1 MLTPQQR
8 KDKIGD
14 VFRVAS
20 GNFLEQYDF
29 FVFAYYASYIG
40 KTFFP
45 SSDPFASLM
54 ATFATF
60 AAGFLMRPLGAFF
73 LGSYVDRKGRRQG
86 LIVTLAIMAIGTLT
100 IALVPGY
107 ATLGILAPILVV
119 AGRLLQGFSA
129 GVELGGVSVYLAEIS
144 TPGNKGFYCSWQ
156 SASQQIAV
164 ILASLLGFALSLYVP
179 PDSMQ
184 LWGWRIP
191 FIIGCLIIPFIFI
204 LRTSLKETEVFASQK
219 THPTGS
225 EVARLVRDNW
235 LVILL
240 GAMMSTLTTTCFY
253 LSTAYTPTYGKE
265 VLHLAQRDALLV
277 AIFVGAS
284 NFCWLP
290 IGGALSDRIGRRPV
304 LLALSA
310 LAVLTPYFALS
321 WLVSAPSFQ
330 RLLIVELYFSFIFGV
345 YNGAM
350 IPLLTEIMPF
360 KVRTAGFSIAFS
372 LATAIFG
379 GMTPA
384 VATYLIHATG
394 DRASPALWL
403 SLSGILA
410 LVAVLLVR
418 KYDPAFAK
426 ERGDLAYKGH
436 LPGRAKRDPG
446 PRGGLVSWT
455 PDRATLR
462 FMRSG
467 RC

>member
-1 MLTPQQR
+1 MLTAEQR
-8 KDKIGD
+8 RQKIGD

-45 SSDPFASLM
+45 STDPFASLM
-54 ATFATF
+54 LTFATF

-73 LGSYVDRKGRRQG
+73 LGSYLDRKGRRQG

-107 ATLGILAPILVV
+107 ATLGVLAPILVV
-119 AGRLLQGFSA
+119 LGRLLQGFSA
-129 GVELGGVSVYLAEIS
+129 GVELGGVSVYLSEIA

-156 SASQQIAV
+156 SASQQVAV
-164 ILASLLGFALSLYVP
+164 IMASLLGFGLSLYMP

-184 LWGWRIP
+184 IWGWRIP

-235 LVILL
+235 HVILL

-253 LSTAYTPTYGKE
+253 LCTAYTPTYGKV
-265 VLHLAQRDALLV
+265 VLHLAERDALLV
-277 AIFVGAS
+277 TIFVGLS

-290 IGGALSDRIGRRPV
+290 IGGAISDRIGRRPV
-304 LLALSA
+304 LLTLSV
-310 LAVLTPYFALS
+310 LAVATPYLAMM
-321 WLVSAPSFQ
+321 WLVGAPSFT
-330 RLLIVELYFSFIFGV
+330 RLLIVELYLSFIFGV

-350 IPLLTEIMPF
+350 IPLLADIMPF
-360 KVRTAGFSIAFS
+360 RVRTAGFSIAFA

-384 VATYLIHATG
+384 VATFLVEKTG

-403 SLSGILA
+403 SLAGLLA
-410 LVAVLLVR
+410 LIAVLLVR
-418 KYDPAFAK
+418 RYDPAFAK
-426 ERGDLAYKGH
+426 ERSDFAYA
-436 LPGRAKRDPG
+436 R
-446 PRGGLVSWT
+446 
-455 PDRATLR
+455 
-462 FMRSG
+462 
-467 RC
+467 

>member
-1 MLTPQQR
+1 MMLTPEQR
-8 KDKIGD
+8 REKIKDVI
-14 VFRVAS
+14 RVAS

-29 FVFAYYASYIG
+29 FVFAYYAKAIG
-40 KTFFP
+40 DTFFP

-54 ATFATF
+54 ASFATF

-86 LIVTLAIMAIGTLT
+86 LIVTLGIMAVGTLT
-100 IALVPGY
+100 IALTPGY
-107 ATLGILAPILVV
+107 STLGVLAPILVV

-129 GVELGGVSVYLAEIS
+129 GVELGGVSVYLSEIA

-164 ILASLLGFALSLYVP
+164 ILASLLGFGLSRYVP
-179 PDSMQ
+179 PDAMQ

-204 LRTSLKETEVFASQK
+204 LRASLKETEAFASQK

-240 GAMMSTLTTTCFY
+240 GAMMSALTTTCFY

-265 VLHLAQRDALLV
+265 VLHLAQQDALLV
-277 AIFVGAS
+277 AVFVGAS

-290 IGGALSDRIGRRPV
+290 IGGAISDRVGRRPV
-304 LLALSA
+304 LLTLSF
-310 LAVLTPYFALS
+310 LSILTPYFALS
-321 WLVSAPSFQ
+321 WLVSAPSFE
-330 RLLIVELYFSFIFGV
+330 RLLIVELYLSFIFGI

-372 LATAIFG
+372 VATAVFG
-379 GMTPA
+379 GSSLA
-384 VATYLIHATG
+384 VATFLIKMTG
-394 DRASPALWL
+394 NSASPALWL
-403 SLSGILA
+403 SLAGLLA
-410 LVAVLLVR
+410 FVAVLLVR
-418 KYDPAFAK
+418 KYDPAFSNK
-426 ERGDLAYKGH
+426 RGDLAYAG
-436 LPGRAKRDPG
+436 
-446 PRGGLVSWT
+446 
-455 PDRATLR
+455 
-462 FMRSG
+462 
-467 RC
+467 